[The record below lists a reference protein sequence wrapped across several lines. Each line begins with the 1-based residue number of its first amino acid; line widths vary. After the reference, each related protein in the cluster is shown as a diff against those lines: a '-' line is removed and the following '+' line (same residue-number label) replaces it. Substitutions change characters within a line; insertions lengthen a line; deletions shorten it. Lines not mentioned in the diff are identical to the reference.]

1 MQAVKRLL
9 RGIEKHEPAWGDG
22 GKAQAEGA
30 SYGASGPGDQNALVA
45 KRSKARIR
53 EQRWPLQVVQS
64 ELPAL
69 VSPLWTDAPV
79 WLGSTRDSP

>member
-1 MQAVKRLL
+1 LQAVKRLL

-53 EQRWPLQVVQS
+53 EQRWPLQECVPVDFS
-64 ELPAL
+64 EAGIGWARRIHAL
-69 VSPLWTDAPV
+69 V
-79 WLGSTRDSP
+79 